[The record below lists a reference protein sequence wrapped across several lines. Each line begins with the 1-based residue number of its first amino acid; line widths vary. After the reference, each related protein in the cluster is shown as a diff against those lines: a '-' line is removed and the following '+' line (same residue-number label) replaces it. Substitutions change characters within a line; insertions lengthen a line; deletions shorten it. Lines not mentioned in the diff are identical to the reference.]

1 MTMEDFRDNLLKLLY
16 VEKKL
21 AEEDAEIQKNMSR
34 EEKVENN
41 LLLINVTI
49 KSHEDDVYELNV
61 PDNYSK
67 LRAGDKVV
75 ILNEKTSSECE
86 ATIID
91 VFFDTLTVSCDKELD
106 INATFSIEQESPE
119 LLQAL
124 ISCLEG
130 IYSGVPGAAFLR
142 LLSGEEKFETVDFL
156 KLNIEDVPYF
166 DSIKS
171 RLNDEQLSA
180 VSSMLEY
187 PPVHVLQGPPGTGKT
202 AVLAATAIATAH
214 MNREVVIIANTHHA
228 VNNALQKIRSLDK
241 MATLIKVGA
250 ALKSEEL
257 DDTILKFEKFSEYY
271 EFSYKNRK
279 KKRTGHIIGMT
290 IWGAITHLGLRHH
303 AHFRPYIALIDEAS
317 LMPLSYATILGK
329 TAPSV
334 CLFGD
339 SRQMPP
345 IFRPELESNKN
356 SISILDYCS
365 QKVEGVPVAVLHTTY
380 LMTGDI
386 TNVVSNSFYE
396 PHGIVLRSADCIAGN
411 SFVSQYMENHGLNGS
426 LVFAKPEIST
436 PLCKEENEGEADAV
450 VEMLRK
456 LIDEGNK
463 PTDMAVIT
471 PFRKQVR
478 LLRAKAK
485 EALNTDE
492 TPLIDTVERLQGQ
505 DVDCIILTF
514 ATSDEK
520 YIKDVH
526 DFLFNPN
533 RLNVMISRAKTKV
546 VIFGSVKVQ
555 NELKKMIQKD
565 TTGSVPLCKIGY

>member
-1 MTMEDFRDNLLKLLY
+1 MTMEDFRDNLLKYLF

-21 AEEDAEIQKNMSR
+21 EEEEAEKQKNMSR

-41 LLLINVTI
+41 LLLIDVTI

-67 LRAGDKVV
+67 LRAGDKV
-75 ILNEKTSSECE
+75 IIANEESSSECE

-91 VFFDTLTVSCDKELD
+91 VYFDTLTISCDKELD
-106 INATFSIEQESPE
+106 TKATYSIEQKSPD

-130 IYSGVPGAAFLR
+130 IYAGVPGAAFLR
-142 LLSGEEKFETVDFL
+142 LLSGEEKCEVVDFL
-156 KLNIEDVPYF
+156 KVAIDDVPYF
-166 DSIKS
+166 DGIKNK
-171 RLNDEQLSA
+171 LNQEQLNA

-214 MNREVVIIANTHHA
+214 LNREVVIIANTHHA

-241 MATLIKVGA
+241 KATLIKVGA

-257 DDTILKFEKFSEYY
+257 DDTILKFEKFNEYY
-271 EFSYKNRK
+271 DYSYKNRK

-290 IWGAITHLGLRHH
+290 IWGAITYLGLRHH
-303 AHFRPYIALIDEAS
+303 AHFRPYISLVDEAS
-317 LMPLSYATILGK
+317 LMPLSLATILGK

-345 IFRPELESNKN
+345 IFRPELENNDN

-365 QKVEGVPVAVLHTTY
+365 QKIEGVPVTALHTTY
-380 LMTGDI
+380 RMNEDI
-386 TNVVSNSFYE
+386 TKVVSESFYE
-396 PHGIVLRSADCIAGN
+396 PYGITLQSAENVSGK
-411 SFVSQYMENHGLNGS
+411 SFSSAYLSSQGLNGS
-426 LVFAKPEIST
+426 LVYMDSSLST
-436 PLCKEENEGEADAV
+436 PHCEEENEGEANAV
-450 VEMLRK
+450 VELVKALLVEGRK
-456 LIDEGNK
+456 PSDL
-463 PTDMAVIT
+463 AVIT

-478 LLRAKAK
+478 LIRSKA
-485 EALNTDE
+485 LDE
-492 TPLIDTVERLQGQ
+492 IAGDLPLIDTVERLQGQ
-505 DVDCIILTF
+505 DVECIILSF
-514 ATSDEK
+514 AASDEG
-520 YIKDVH
+520 YIRGIDG
-526 DFLFNPN
+526 FLFNLN
-533 RLNVMISRAKTKV
+533 RLNVMISRAKTKA
-546 VIFGSVKVQ
+546 VIFGSEKVQ
-555 NELKKMIQKD
+555 EELRNILV
-565 TTGSVPLCKIGY
+565 TTHGDCLPIR

>member
-1 MTMEDFRDNLLKLLY
+1 MTMEDFRDNLLKYLF

-21 AEEDAEIQKNMSR
+21 EEEDAEKQKNMSK

-49 KSHEDDVYELNV
+49 KSHEDDIYELNV

-67 LRAGDKVV
+67 LRAGDKIV
-75 ILNEKTSSECE
+75 IKNEASSSEYE

-91 VFFDTLTVSCDKELD
+91 VFFDTVTISCDKELD
-106 INATFSIEQESPE
+106 KKATFSIEQKSPE

-142 LLSGEEKFETVDFL
+142 LLSGEEKCVTADFL
-156 KLNIEDVPYF
+156 KVAIEDVPYF
-166 DSIKS
+166 DSIKN
-171 RLNDEQLSA
+171 RLNQEQLAA

-187 PPVHVLQGPPGTGKT
+187 PPVHILQGPPGTGKT
-202 AVLAATAIATAH
+202 AVLAATAIATAR

-228 VNNALQKIRSLDK
+228 VNNALQKIRSFDK
-241 MATLIKVGA
+241 KATIIKVGA
-250 ALKSEEL
+250 LLKAEEL
-257 DDTILKFEKFSEYY
+257 DDTVLKFEKFSEYY
-271 EFSYKNRK
+271 EYSYKNRR

-303 AHFRPYIALIDEAS
+303 AHFRPYIALVDEAS
-317 LMPLSYATILGK
+317 LMPLSLATILGK

-345 IFRPELESNKN
+345 IFRPELESNEN

-365 QKVEGVPVAVLHTTY
+365 QKVEGIPVTVLHTTY
-380 LMTGDI
+380 RMNEFI
-386 TNVVSNSFYE
+386 TNVVSKSFYE
-396 PHGIVLRSADCIAGN
+396 PYGITLRSDE
-411 SFVSQYMENHGLNGS
+411 SVSNNTFISNYLNQMGLNDS
-426 LVFAKPEIST
+426 VVYMDSALSSPICE
-436 PLCKEENEGEADAV
+436 EENEGEANAIV
-450 VEMLRK
+450 TLVNALFQ
-456 LIDEGNK
+456 EGYN
-463 PTDMAVIT
+463 PSDIAVIT

-478 LLRAKAK
+478 LIRSKAH
-485 EALNTDE
+485 DE
-492 TPLIDTVERLQGQ
+492 IELDELPLIDTVERLQGQ
-505 DVDCIILTF
+505 DVNCIILSF
-514 ATSDEK
+514 ASSSMQ
-520 YIKDVH
+520 YIKEIDG
-526 DFLFNPN
+526 FLFNPN

-546 VIFGSVKVQ
+546 VIFASEIIQERINKI
-555 NELKKMIQKD
+555 LK
-565 TTGSVPLCKIGY
+565 

>member
-1 MTMEDFRDNLLKLLY
+1 MTMEEFRDNLLKYLF

-21 AEEDAEIQKNMSR
+21 AEEDAEKLKNMNR

-49 KSHEDDVYELNV
+49 ISHDNDIYELNV

-67 LRAGDKVV
+67 LRAGDKV
-75 ILNEKTSSECE
+75 IITNEDSSSEYE

-91 VFFDTLTVSCDKELD
+91 VFFDTLTISCDKELD
-106 INATFSIEQESPE
+106 IDSTFSIEQKSPD
-119 LLQAL
+119 LLQSL

-142 LLSGEEKFETVDFL
+142 LLSGEEKLEVVDFL
-156 KLNIEDVPYF
+156 KVYIDKVPKFDNVKNLLN
-166 DSIKS
+166 K
-171 RLNDEQLSA
+171 EQLEA
-180 VSSMLEY
+180 VSSMLDY

-202 AVLAATAIATAH
+202 AVLAATAIATSL

-241 MATLIKVGA
+241 NATLIKVGA

-257 DDTILKFEKFSEYY
+257 DDTILKFEKFIEYY
-271 EFSYKNRK
+271 DYSYKNRR
-279 KKRTGHIIGMT
+279 KKRTGYIVGMT

-303 AHFRPYIALIDEAS
+303 AHFRPYISLVDEAS
-317 LMPLSYATILGK
+317 LMPLSLATILGK

-345 IFRPELESNKN
+345 IFRPELEGNDN

-365 QKVEGVPVAVLHTTY
+365 QKVEGVPVIALHTTY
-380 LMTGDI
+380 RMNEDI
-386 TNVVSNSFYE
+386 TNVVSKSFYE
-396 PHGIVLRSADCIAGN
+396 PYGITLHSAE
-411 SFVSQYMENHGLNGS
+411 SVSNNIFTSAYLNQKDLNGS
-426 LVFAKPEIST
+426 VIYMDSSIST
-436 PLCKEENEGEADAV
+436 PLCEEENEGEADAV
-450 VEMLRK
+450 IEMVKALLSERNSPSD
-456 LIDEGNK
+456 L
-463 PTDMAVIT
+463 AVIT

-478 LLRAKAK
+478 LIRSKAA
-485 EALNTDE
+485 EILDSENL
-492 TPLIDTVERLQGQ
+492 PLIDTVERLQGQ
-505 DVDCIILTF
+505 DVQCIILSF
-514 ATSDEK
+514 ASSSK
-520 YIKDVH
+520 SYIEGIKG
-526 DFLFNPN
+526 FLFNAN

-546 VIFGSVKVQ
+546 VIFASETVQ
-555 NELKKMIQKD
+555 EKLKKI
-565 TTGSVPLCKIGY
+565 LI

>member
-41 LLLINVTI
+41 LLLINVTV
-49 KSHEDDVYELNV
+49 KNHEEDFYELNV
-61 PDNYSK
+61 PENYSK
-67 LRAGDKVV
+67 LRAGDKV
-75 ILNEKTSSECE
+75 IIRNEDSSSECE

-91 VFFDTLTVSCDKELD
+91 VFFDTLTISCDKELD
-106 INATFSIEQESPE
+106 SYATFSIEQESPE

-303 AHFRPYIALIDEAS
+303 AHFRPYIALVDEAS
-317 LMPLSYATILGK
+317 LMPLTYATILGK

-339 SRQMPP
+339 SQQMPP
-345 IFRPELESNKN
+345 IFRPELESNEN
-356 SISILDYCS
+356 SISVLDYCS

-380 LMTGDI
+380 RMNDDI
-386 TNVVSNSFYE
+386 TNVVSKSFYE

>member
-1 MTMEDFRDNLLKLLY
+1 MMTMEDFRDSLLKLLFA
-16 VEKKL
+16 EKKL
-21 AEEDAEIQKNMSR
+21 EEEDAEKQKNMSK
-34 EEKVENN
+34 EEKVEDN

-49 KSHEDDVYELNV
+49 KSHEEDVYELNV

-75 ILNEKTSSECE
+75 ITNENASSECE
-86 ATIID
+86 ATVID
-91 VFFDTLTVSCDKELD
+91 VFFDTLTISCDKELD
-106 INATFSIEQESPE
+106 PNATYSIEQKSPE

-130 IYSGVPGAAFLR
+130 IYAGVPGAAFLR
-142 LLSGEEKFETVDFL
+142 LLSGEEKFELVDFL
-156 KLNIEDVPYF
+156 KLAIDDVPYF
-166 DSIKS
+166 DRIKNK
-171 RLNDEQLSA
+171 LNQEQLSA

-202 AVLAATAIATAH
+202 AVLAATAIATAR

-228 VNNALQKIRSLDK
+228 VNNALQKIRTMDK
-241 MATLIKVGA
+241 GATLIKIGA
-250 ALKSEEL
+250 ELKAEEL
-257 DDTILKFEKFSEYY
+257 DNTILKFEKFSEYY
-271 EFSYKNRK
+271 EYSYKNRR
-279 KKRTGHIIGMT
+279 KKRSGHIIGMT

-303 AHFRPYIALIDEAS
+303 AHFRPYIALVDEAS

-329 TAPSV
+329 AAPSV

-345 IFRPELESNKN
+345 IFRPELEHNEY
-356 SISILDYCS
+356 SISVLDYCS
-365 QKVEGVPVAVLHTTY
+365 QKVEGVPVAVLNTTY
-380 LMTGDI
+380 RMNESI
-386 TNVVSNSFYE
+386 TNVVSISFYE
-396 PHGIVLRSADCIAGN
+396 PHGIILRSAESVADNSLHSPFLESKGLVGAI
-411 SFVSQYMENHGLNGS
+411 SFVNPSITLPQC
-426 LVFAKPEIST
+426 T
-436 PLCKEENEGEADAV
+436 EENEGEADAV
-450 VEMLRK
+450 VEIVK
-456 LIDEGNK
+456 ALINEGK
-463 PTDMAVIT
+463 RPQDIAVIT

-485 EALNTDE
+485 EVLSPED

-514 ATSDEK
+514 ASSDES
-520 YIKDVH
+520 YINGMH

-546 VIFGSVKVQ
+546 IILGSEKVQ
-555 NELKKMIQKD
+555 NELKKILKKEY
-565 TTGSVPLCKIGY
+565 SP

>member
-1 MTMEDFRDNLLKLLY
+1 MDKTMTMEEFRDSLLKYLF

-21 AEEDAEIQKNMSR
+21 EEDDAEKQKKMSR

-49 KSHEDDVYELNV
+49 KEQEDNIYELHV
-61 PDNYSK
+61 PENYSK

-75 ILNEKTSSECE
+75 IINEDPHSEYE

-91 VFFDTLTVSCDKELD
+91 VFFDTLTISCDKELD
-106 INATFSIEQESPE
+106 SKATYSIEQKSPE

-124 ISCLEG
+124 ISCLDG

-142 LLSGEEKFETVDFL
+142 LLSGEEKFKTVDFL
-156 KLNIEDVPYF
+156 NVDIDDVPYF
-166 DSIKS
+166 DSIKNK
-171 RLNDEQLSA
+171 LNQEQLSA

-187 PPVHVLQGPPGTGKT
+187 PPIHVLQGPPGTGKT

-241 MATLIKVGA
+241 KATLIKVGA
-250 ALKSEEL
+250 VLKAEEL
-257 DDTILKFEKFSEYY
+257 DDTVLKFEKFNEYY
-271 EFSYKNRK
+271 EYSYKNRR

-290 IWGAITHLGLRHH
+290 IWGAIVYLGLRHH
-303 AHFRPYIALIDEAS
+303 AHFRPYISLVDEAS
-317 LMPLSYATILGK
+317 LMPLSLATILGK

-345 IFRPELESNKN
+345 IFRPELEINEN

-365 QKVEGVPVAVLHTTY
+365 QKVEGVPVIALHTTY
-380 LMTGDI
+380 RMNKDI
-386 TNVVSNSFYE
+386 TDVVSKSFYE
-396 PHGIVLRSADCIAGN
+396 PYGIMLHSAEKVA
-411 SFVSQYMENHGLNGS
+411 ENKFESPYLNNKGMDDALTFMPS
-426 LVFAKPEIST
+426 DIST
-436 PLCKEENEGEADAV
+436 DNCDEENEGEAEAV
-450 VEMLRK
+450 ITLVKEL
-456 LIDEGNK
+456 LEEGHTPNSI
-463 PTDMAVIT
+463 AVIT

-478 LLRAKAK
+478 LIRSKAN
-485 EALNTDE
+485 EVLE
-492 TPLIDTVERLQGQ
+492 QMPLIDTVERLQGQ

-514 ATSDEK
+514 ATSNSK
-520 YIKDVH
+520 YISEVH
-526 DFLFNPN
+526 NFLFNPN

-546 VIFGSVKVQ
+546 IIFASELIQK
-555 NELKKMIQKD
+555 ELKERITRD
-565 TTGSVPLCKIGY
+565 R